1 MGMRTRTPAL
11 MVMALSVA
19 LAGGCASRATSA
31 GAASAPTPTNTS
43 GCPSALTV
51 TAADASK
58 TECVQ
63 VGGTVTVQLNPVDDK
78 PWLAIDVSGT
88 NLQPAT
94 STPDSTPSG
103 GQGAIYTAATA
114 GTVDITSAYRA
125 CPQKPGTVS
134 CNAIVAWKTTI
145 DIKP

>member
-1 MGMRTRTPAL
+1 M
-11 MVMALSVA
+11 
-19 LAGGCASRATSA
+19 GGCASRATSS
-31 GAASAPTPTNTS
+31 GAATVTPIPTNTS

-63 VGGTVTVQLNPVDDK
+63 VGGTVTVQLTPVDDK
-78 PWLAIDVSGT
+78 PWLAIDVSGP
-88 NLQPAT
+88 NLQP
-94 STPDSTPSG
+94 STGTPGSIASG

-114 GTVDITSAYRA
+114 GTVDVTSAYRA

-145 DIKP
+145 EIK